1 MIRRDLTAMA
11 RRDLSRPVQ
20 IAIEHEI
27 VSDRETW
34 LDYGCGRGFD
44 VDSLS
49 KLGWKIRGWDPVH
62 RKSAKKV
69 ASKIVSLIYVLNV
82 IEKEDER
89 RQVLLD
95 AWKLSKKCL
104 VVAARL
110 DHERDGAHVRP
121 FADGWLTSKG
131 TFQRFFDHTE
141 LQNWL
146 EFHLRQEAVVAAPGV
161 FYIFKSDNYGGFA
174 VGPRWLMWVA
184 PLFLL
189 TAVPVIE
196 GMAKSKT
203 GRLIALVLLIFAVL
217 AANYPG
223 WNAWRHPWIY
233 DAMLDSGWPGY

>member
-1 MIRRDLTAMA
+1 
-11 RRDLSRPVQ
+11 V
-20 IAIEHEI
+20 
-27 VSDRETW
+27 
-34 LDYGCGRGFD
+34 G
-44 VDSLS
+44 
-49 KLGWKIRGWDPVH
+49 
-62 RKSAKKV
+62 
-69 ASKIVSLIYVLNV
+69 
-82 IEKEDER
+82 
-89 RQVLLD
+89 
-95 AWKLSKKCL
+95 
-104 VVAARL
+104 
-110 DHERDGAHVRP
+110 
-121 FADGWLTSKG
+121 
-131 TFQRFFDHTE
+131 
-141 LQNWL
+141 
-146 EFHLRQEAVVAAPGV
+146 AVVIV